1 MKCEKCGQE
10 WYVYDADKEQGCEPC
25 MSRTCVAERI
35 AARQG
40 PPQTIDDLGVYI
52 MENVFTDL
60 YASNAEINPIPPD
73 CAECSGE
80 DQGQMCDCN
89 P

>member
-1 MKCEKCGQE
+1 MKCEKCGQL
-10 WYVYDADKEQGCEPC
+10 WTVYDADKEQPCDPC

-40 PPQTIDDLGVYI
+40 PPQTVSELNFHII
-52 MENVFTDL
+52 ENMFASI
-60 YASNAEINPIPPD
+60 YADNSYVNPITPD